1 MTLSEA
7 DITIRLPRVKEA
19 PCGRAGAG
27 IRRRLGGPPTVLLA
41 ALALALPACSTPE
54 GEPGTLTLLPAERFA
69 ATEVPLS
76 RSVVIALVDSTTAC
90 VVNSYE
96 VQVLCMRSDG
106 STVGA
111 FGREGEGPG
120 EFDGALSLTRGPG
133 GTVGVSDG
141 GQRRLTVFEPT
152 GAIVSSAIAPF
163 LFRPMAPFGRTAVG
177 SYTVFAALA
186 PSGAL
191 VIELDIESGE
201 ILWER
206 ALSHPSE
213 LGVDLE
219 CERGF
224 TDGAAT
230 PEGRWAFG
238 TCTRTLVLWDG
249 EDVTTFD
256 DPTYVPELPSL
267 AEIEAFRARRLF
279 GSTPQEAQV
288 LQFAETPK
296 RGKIPG
302 RSLIYDDWDRLWL
315 ATQRDRNAFSYFSIF
330 SDNAYVG
337 SVQVHDRVLGYDLL
351 GNTLAVLV
359 ERLPE
364 DPADIPGRGV
374 DWYRFEAPGR
384 R

>member
-1 MTLSEA
+1 MSGSALHGGGETAGGLQFVLTGAVVFALS
-7 DITIRLPRVKEA
+7 
-19 PCGRAGAG
+19 
-27 IRRRLGGPPTVLLA
+27 
-41 ALALALPACSTPE
+41 ACSTPE
-54 GEPGTLTLLPAERFA
+54 AEPVTLTLMPAERFA

-76 RSVVIALVDSTTAC
+76 RSVAIALVDSTTAC

-96 VQVLCMRSDG
+96 VQVLCMQSDG

-120 EFDGALSLTRGPG
+120 EFVGALSLTRGPG

-141 GQRRLTVFEPT
+141 GQRRLTVFEPD
-152 GAIVSSAIAPF
+152 GAIVSSAITPF

-177 SYTVFAALA
+177 SYQMLADSA

-206 ALSHPSE
+206 ALAHPSE
-213 LGVDLE
+213 MGVDLE

-224 TDGAAT
+224 SDGASN
-230 PEGRWAFG
+230 PEGKWAFG
-238 TCTRTLVLWDG
+238 TCARTLVLWDG

-256 DPTYVPELPSL
+256 DPTYVPELPTT

-296 RGKIPG
+296 RGRIPG
-302 RSLIYDDWDRLWL
+302 RSHLYDDWSRLWL

-330 SDNAYVG
+330 SDTTYVG
-337 SVQVHDRVLGYDLL
+337 SVQVRDRVLGYDLL

-359 ERLPE
+359 ERPPE